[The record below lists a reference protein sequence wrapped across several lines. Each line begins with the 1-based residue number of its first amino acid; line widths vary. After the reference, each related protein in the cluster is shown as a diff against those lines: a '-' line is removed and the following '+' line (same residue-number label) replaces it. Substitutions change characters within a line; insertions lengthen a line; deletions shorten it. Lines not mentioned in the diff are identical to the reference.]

1 MYYGIIIITMIIY
14 AIFIVCINVI
24 IVYLFYRKV
33 RQIMDL
39 LEKLGV
45 LADAAKYDV
54 SCSSSGGTR
63 NNKNGV
69 GNSHAAGI
77 CHTWS
82 DDGRCVSLLKILL
95 SNECIYDC
103 VYCVNRAS
111 NDIPRASFTADEV
124 IELTMNFYRRNYIE
138 GLFLSSAVLKNPSHT
153 MELILEI
160 VRRLRNEQG
169 FFGYIHIKAIPGADP
184 TLIHEAG
191 LYADRMSVN
200 IELPSDKGLE
210 VLAPQ
215 KPVKALL
222 KPMQQ
227 ISQGIME
234 HKEYHLSRTSR
245 SSDNFTNIN
254 TIAGAQGTFPDN
266 LPDADFSRKD
276 LSSRK
281 SGKYFVPAGQSTQLI
296 VGATPDRDLS
306 ILKLSE
312 ALYSRFSLKRVYYS
326 AFVPTITDPR
336 LPALIK
342 PPLLRE
348 HRLYQADWLLR
359 FYGFEA
365 DELLNKEKPDFD
377 PELDPKANWALN
389 NLHLFPLEVNKV
401 DYEMLLR
408 VPGIGVK
415 SAQRIVAARRVN
427 KLDFDHLKK
436 MGVVLKRAAHFLI
449 CQGKTFESFSQNEYI
464 VKEALTSAKL
474 LSQGKKS
481 VPGQLSLFS
490 TINESGLGENMSDLY
505 LFNPQNSTKEWLSY
519 YNQPQDGRLLISDIH
534 L

>member
-1 MYYGIIIITMIIY
+1 ME
-14 AIFIVCINVI
+14 
-24 IVYLFYRKV
+24 LF
-33 RQIMDL
+33 
-39 LEKLGV
+39 EKLGI

-63 NNKNGV
+63 NNKNGL

-111 NDIPRASFTADEV
+111 NDVPRASFTADEV

-153 MELILEI
+153 MELMLDI
-160 VRRLRNEQG
+160 VKRLRNEQR
-169 FFGYIHIKAIPGADP
+169 FYGYIHIKAIPGADEK
-184 TLIHEAG
+184 LINEAG
-191 LYADRMSVN
+191 MYADRMSIN

-215 KPVKALL
+215 KPKKALL

-227 ISQGIME
+227 INNKIIQNKDERKNFKRVFSSTG
-234 HKEYHLSRTSR
+234 KERL
-245 SSDNFTNIN
+245 
-254 TIAGAQGTFPDN
+254 
-266 LPDADFSRKD
+266 
-276 LSSRK
+276 
-281 SGKYFVPAGQSTQLI
+281 FVPAGQSTQLI
-296 VGATPDRDLS
+296 IGATPDRDLS

-312 ALYSRFSLKRVYYS
+312 ALYDNFNLKRVYYS
-326 AFVPTITDPR
+326 AYVPTLSDPR

-359 FYGFEA
+359 YYGFGA
-365 DELLNKEKPDFD
+365 DELLSKSNPDFN
-377 PELDPKANWALN
+377 PELDPKADWALR
-389 NLHLFPLEVNKV
+389 NLHLFPVEINSV
-401 DYEMLLR
+401 DYYMLLR
-408 VPGIGVK
+408 IPGIGVK
-415 SAQRIVAARRVN
+415 SAQRIITARRVGR
-427 KLDFDHLKK
+427 LSFDNLKK
-436 MGVVLKRAAHFLI
+436 IGVVLKRAGHFI
-449 CQGKTFESFSQNEYI
+449 TCQGRTYETYSQNEAI
-464 VKEALTSAKL
+464 VKDSLVSANL
-474 LSQGKKS
+474 LPKAKKS
-481 VPGQLSLFS
+481 VLGQMSLLSE
-490 TINESGLGENMSDLY
+490 INENCIAENMSDLY
-505 LFNPQNSTKEWLSY
+505 LFSSPENTQQWLSY
-519 YNQPQDGRLLISDIH
+519 YNQPQDGRLLLSDIH

>member
-1 MYYGIIIITMIIY
+1 
-14 AIFIVCINVI
+14 
-24 IVYLFYRKV
+24 
-33 RQIMDL
+33 MDL
-39 LEKLGV
+39 LEKLGI

-63 NNKNGV
+63 SNNKGV
-69 GNSHAAGI
+69 GNSFAAGI
-77 CHTWS
+77 CHTWA

-103 VYCVNRAS
+103 VYCINRAS

-124 IELTMNFYRRNYIE
+124 IDLTMNFYRRNYIE

-153 MELILEI
+153 MELMLEI
-160 VRRLRNEQG
+160 VRRLRNEQA
-169 FFGYIHIKAIPGADP
+169 FFGYIHIKAIPGADQR
-184 TLIHEAG
+184 LIHEAG
-191 LYADRMSVN
+191 MYVDRMSVN

-227 ISQGIME
+227 ISQGIAE
-234 HKEYHLSRTSR
+234 HKEHSAIKRSR
-245 SSDNFTNIN
+245 SGSNA
-254 TIAGAQGTFPDN
+254 AGLFAASAQSASESFPDS
-266 LPDADFSRKD
+266 LPDADFSRRE
-276 LSSRK
+276 LAGRN

-312 ALYSRFSLKRVYYS
+312 ALYGKFSLKRVYYS
-326 AFVPTITDPR
+326 AYVPTLSDPR
-336 LPALIK
+336 LPAIIK

-365 DELLNKEKPDFD
+365 DELLSKTNPDFD
-377 PELDPKANWALN
+377 PQLDPKAFWALR
-389 NLHLFPLEVNKV
+389 NLHLFPLEVNRAE
-401 DYEMLLR
+401 YEMLLR

-415 SAQRIVAARRVN
+415 SAQRIVAARRVG
-427 KLDFDHLKK
+427 KLNFDNLKK
-436 MGVVLKRAAHFLI
+436 MGIVLKRAGHFI
-449 CQGKTFESFSQNEYI
+449 TCQGKTYESFSQNEHI

-474 LSQGKKS
+474 LPQGKKS

-490 TINESGLGENMSDLY
+490 TLNESGLGENMSDLY
-505 LFNPQNSTKEWLSY
+505 LFNSPENTKEWLSY
-519 YNQPQDGRLLISDIH
+519 YTQPQDGRLLLSDIH

>member
-1 MYYGIIIITMIIY
+1 
-14 AIFIVCINVI
+14 
-24 IVYLFYRKV
+24 
-33 RQIMDL
+33 MDL
-39 LEKLGV
+39 LEKLSV

-95 SNECIYDC
+95 SNECMYDC

-124 IELTMNFYRRNYIE
+124 IDLTMNFYRRNYIE

-153 MELILEI
+153 MELMLEI

-169 FFGYIHIKAIPGADP
+169 FFGYIHIKAIPGADER
-184 TLIHEAG
+184 LIHEAG
-191 LYADRMSVN
+191 TYVDRMSVN
-200 IELPSDKGLE
+200 IELPSDRGLE

-227 ISQGIME
+227 ISRGIME
-234 HKEYHLSRTSR
+234 HREPGLGRQKNAMEKSSDFFSGFKGNFPDDLPDRDFSPNKLSRR
-245 SSDNFTNIN
+245 N
-254 TIAGAQGTFPDN
+254 
-266 LPDADFSRKD
+266 
-276 LSSRK
+276 

-312 ALYSRFSLKRVYYS
+312 ALYDKFSLKRVYYS
-326 AFVPTITDPR
+326 AYVPTLADPR
-336 LPALIK
+336 LPAIIR

-359 FYGFEA
+359 YYGFGA
-365 DELLNKEKPDFD
+365 DELLSKANPDFD
-377 PELDPKANWALN
+377 VELDPKANWALH
-389 NLHLFPLEVNKV
+389 NLHMFPMEVNTV

-415 SAQRIVAARRVN
+415 SAQRIITARRVGRLN
-427 KLDFDHLKK
+427 FDNLKK
-436 MGVVLKRAAHFLI
+436 MGVVLKRAAHFI
-449 CQGKTFESFSQNEYI
+449 TCQGKTYESFSQNEYI
-464 VKEALTSAKL
+464 VKEALVSARL
-474 LSQGKKS
+474 LPQGKKA
-481 VPGQLSLFS
+481 VPGQMSLFS
-490 TINESGLGENMSDLY
+490 TLNESGLGENMSDLY
-505 LFNPQNSTKEWLSY
+505 LFSSPENTREWLSY
-519 YNQPQDGRLLISDIH
+519 YDQPQDGRLLLSDIH

>member
-1 MYYGIIIITMIIY
+1 M
-14 AIFIVCINVI
+14 N
-24 IVYLFYRKV
+24 
-33 RQIMDL
+33 L

-63 NNKNGV
+63 KNQNRL
-69 GNSHAAGI
+69 GNSHAPGI

-95 SNECIYDC
+95 SNECVYDC

-124 IELTMNFYRRNYIE
+124 IDLTMNFYRRNYIE

-169 FFGYIHIKAIPGADP
+169 FFGYIHVKAIPGADP
-184 TLIHEAG
+184 RLIHEAG
-191 LYADRMSVN
+191 LYVDRMSVN
-200 IELPSDKGLE
+200 IELPSEKGLE

-215 KPVKALL
+215 KPVKTLL

-227 ISQGIME
+227 ISEGIME
-234 HKEYHLSRTSR
+234 HNERKPSR
-245 SSDNFTNIN
+245 SNGANDGFTNIN
-254 TIAGAQGTFPDN
+254 VISGAQGTFPDN
-266 LPDADFSRKD
+266 LPDADFSRQD
-276 LSSRK
+276 ISSRK

-312 ALYSRFSLKRVYYS
+312 ALYQRFALKRVYYS
-326 AFVPTITDPR
+326 AFVPTISDPR

-359 FYGFEA
+359 FYGFQA
-365 DELLNKEKPDFD
+365 DELLSKEKPDFD
-377 PELDPKANWALN
+377 PQLDPKANWALN
-389 NLHLFPLEVNKV
+389 NLHLFPVEVNKV

-415 SAQRIVAARRVN
+415 SAQRIIAARRVS

-436 MGVVLKRAAHFLI
+436 MGVVLKRAAHFI
-449 CQGKTFESFSQNEYI
+449 TCQGKTYESFSQNEHI

-474 LSQGKKS
+474 LTRSKKF
-481 VPGQLSLFS
+481 VPGQISLLSAFD
-490 TINESGLGENMSDLY
+490 ESGLGENMSDLY
-505 LFNPQNSTKEWLSY
+505 LYNSQDSTRQWLSY

>member
-1 MYYGIIIITMIIY
+1 ME
-14 AIFIVCINVI
+14 
-24 IVYLFYRKV
+24 
-33 RQIMDL
+33 L
-39 LEKLGV
+39 LDKLGI

-54 SCSSSGGTR
+54 SCSSSGGKRT
-63 NNKNGV
+63 NGNGV

-103 VYCVNRAS
+103 VYCVNRSS

-124 IELTMNFYRRNYIE
+124 IDLTMNFYRRNYIE

-153 MELILEI
+153 MELMLEI

-184 TLIHEAG
+184 KLIHEAG
-191 LYADRMSVN
+191 LYVDRMSVN

-227 ISQGIME
+227 ISQGILE
-234 HKEYHLSRTSR
+234 HKEHLSTNSR
-245 SSDNFTNIN
+245 VGNSSVFSHIS
-254 TIAGAQGTFPDN
+254 AGTKGVFPDD
-266 LPDADFSRKD
+266 LPDRDYYKE
-276 LSSRK
+276 SSTNALARRN
-281 SGKYFVPAGQSTQLI
+281 SDKYFVPAGQSTQLI

-312 ALYSRFSLKRVYYS
+312 ALYSKFSLKRVYYS
-326 AFVPTITDPR
+326 AFVPTVSDPR
-336 LPALIK
+336 LPAIIK

-365 DELLNKEKPDFD
+365 DELLNKANPDFD
-377 PELDPKANWALN
+377 PQLDPKANWAFR
-389 NLHLFPLEVNKV
+389 NLHMFPIEINNV

-415 SAQRIVAARRVN
+415 TAQRIIAARRVG
-427 KLDFDHLKK
+427 KLNFDNLKK
-436 MGVVLKRAAHFLI
+436 MGVVLKRAAHFI
-449 CQGKTFESFSQNEYI
+449 TCQGKTFESYSQNEFI

-474 LSQGKKS
+474 LPQSKKA
-481 VPGQLSLFS
+481 VPGQLSLLS
-490 TINESGLGENMSDLY
+490 ELNEKGLAENMSDLY
-505 LFNPQNSTKEWLSY
+505 LFSSPENTEQWLSY
-519 YNQPQDGRLLISDIH
+519 YNQPQDGRLLLSDIH

>member
-1 MYYGIIIITMIIY
+1 M
-14 AIFIVCINVI
+14 N
-24 IVYLFYRKV
+24 LF
-33 RQIMDL
+33 D
-39 LEKLGV
+39 KLGV

-54 SCSSSGGTR
+54 SCSSSGGSR

-103 VYCVNRAS
+103 VYCVNRSS
-111 NDIPRASFTADEV
+111 NDVPRASFTADEV

-153 MELILEI
+153 MELMLDI
-160 VRRLRNEQG
+160 VKRLRNNHG
-169 FFGYIHIKAIPGADP
+169 FYGYIHIKAIPGADEK
-184 TLIHEAG
+184 LINEAG
-191 LYADRMSVN
+191 MFVDRMSIN

-215 KPVKALL
+215 KPKKALL

-227 ISQGIME
+227 INNKIIEFKSELKTYRRGNQEYTGGSSKGI
-234 HKEYHLSRTSR
+234 SRGSFEK
-245 SSDNFTNIN
+245 NH
-254 TIAGAQGTFPDN
+254 
-266 LPDADFSRKD
+266 
-276 LSSRK
+276 
-281 SGKYFVPAGQSTQLI
+281 FVPAGQSTQLI
-296 VGATPDRDLS
+296 IGATPDRDLS

-312 ALYSRFSLKRVYYS
+312 ALYDNFNLKRVYYS
-326 AFVPTITDPR
+326 AYVPTLSDPR

-359 FYGFEA
+359 YYGFGA
-365 DELLNKEKPDFD
+365 DELLSKSNPDFN
-377 PELDPKANWALN
+377 PELDPKANWALR
-389 NLHLFPLEVNKV
+389 NLHLFPIEINTI

-415 SAQRIVAARRVN
+415 SAQRIIRARRVGRLN
-427 KLDFDHLKK
+427 FDNLKK
-436 MGVVLKRAAHFLI
+436 IGVVLKRAGHFI
-449 CQGKTFESFSQNEYI
+449 TCQGKTFDTYSQNETI
-464 VKEALTSAKL
+464 VKDSLVSAKL
-474 LSQGKKS
+474 LPQSRKA
-481 VPGQLSLFS
+481 VVGQLSLLS
-490 TINESGLGENMSDLY
+490 TINETGLAENMSDLY
-505 LFNPQNSTKEWLSY
+505 LFDSPANTKQWLSY
-519 YNQPQDGRLLISDIH
+519 YNQPQDGRLLLSDIH

>member
-1 MYYGIIIITMIIY
+1 M
-14 AIFIVCINVI
+14 N
-24 IVYLFYRKV
+24 LF
-33 RQIMDL
+33 D
-39 LEKLGV
+39 KLGI

-111 NDIPRASFTADEV
+111 NDVPRASFTADEV

-153 MELILEI
+153 MELMLDI
-160 VRRLRNEQG
+160 VKRLRNEHG
-169 FFGYIHIKAIPGADP
+169 FYGYIHIKAIPGADER
-184 TLIHEAG
+184 LINQAG
-191 LYADRMSVN
+191 MFVDRMSVN
-200 IELPSDKGLE
+200 IELPSDRGLE

-215 KPVKALL
+215 KPKKALL

-227 ISQGIME
+227 ISNKIIQLRDERKIY
-234 HKEYHLSRTSR
+234 KRA
-245 SSDNFTNIN
+245 SS
-254 TIAGAQGTFPDN
+254 
-266 LPDADFSRKD
+266 
-276 LSSRK
+276 
-281 SGKYFVPAGQSTQLI
+281 SGSLKRELFVPAGQSTQLI
-296 VGATPDRDLS
+296 VGATPDKDLS

-312 ALYSRFSLKRVYYS
+312 ALYGSFNLKRVYYS
-326 AFVPTITDPR
+326 AFVPTLTDPR

-359 FYGFEA
+359 FYGFCA
-365 DELLNKEKPDFD
+365 DELLSKANPDFN
-377 PELDPKANWALN
+377 PELDPKSDWALR
-389 NLHLFPLEVNKV
+389 NLHLFPVEVNSV
-401 DYEMLLR
+401 EYQMLLR

-415 SAQRIVAARRVN
+415 SAQRILAARRAG
-427 KLDFDHLKK
+427 KLSFDNLKK
-436 MGVVLKRAAHFLI
+436 IGVVLKRAGHFI
-449 CQGKTFESFSQNEYI
+449 TCQGKTYDTYSQNESL
-464 VKEALTSAKL
+464 VKESLMSARL
-474 LSQGKKS
+474 LPQNKKYI
-481 VPGQLSLFS
+481 PGQMSLLS
-490 TINESGLGENMSDLY
+490 TINESGSNESMSDLY
-505 LFNPQNSTKEWLSY
+505 VFDSPQSTEQWLSY
-519 YNQPQDGRLLISDIH
+519 YNQPQDGRLLLSDIH

>member
-1 MYYGIIIITMIIY
+1 
-14 AIFIVCINVI
+14 
-24 IVYLFYRKV
+24 
-33 RQIMDL
+33 MDL
-39 LEKLGV
+39 LGKLGV

-63 NNKNGV
+63 QNAKGV
-69 GNSHAAGI
+69 GNSHASGI

-103 VYCVNRAS
+103 VYCINRAS
-111 NDIPRASFTADEV
+111 NDIPRASFTANEV
-124 IELTMNFYRRNYIE
+124 IDLTMNFYRRNYIE
-138 GLFLSSAVLKNPSHT
+138 GLFLSSAVLRNPSHT
-153 MELILEI
+153 MELMLEI
-160 VRRLRNEQG
+160 VKRLREEQR

-184 TLIHEAG
+184 KLIHQAG
-191 LYADRMSVN
+191 LYVDRMSVN
-200 IELPSDKGLE
+200 IELPSDQGLE

-227 ISQGIME
+227 ISEGIME
-234 HKEYHLSRTSR
+234 YKEHRLSSR
-245 SSDNFTNIN
+245 VNPIKGASTDNTGRDNSGWSSSSSGFGRASVGKAAIPPPSPLDNFP
-254 TIAGAQGTFPDN
+254 AN
-266 LPDADFSRKD
+266 LPDADFSRRD
-276 LSSRK
+276 LSQKNAGR
-281 SGKYFVPAGQSTQLI
+281 YFVPAGQSTQLI

-312 ALYSRFSLKRVYYS
+312 ALYGKFSLKRVYYS
-326 AFVPTITDPR
+326 AFVPTVTDPR
-336 LPALIK
+336 LPAIIK

-365 DELLNKEKPDFD
+365 DELLSKATPDFD
-377 PELDPKANWALN
+377 PELDPKASWALR
-389 NLHLFPLEVNKV
+389 NLHLFPVEINTVE
-401 DYEMLLR
+401 YEMLLR

-415 SAQRIVAARRVN
+415 SAQRILTARRVG
-427 KLDFDHLKK
+427 KLDFDSLKK
-436 MGVVLKRAAHFLI
+436 IGVVLKRAGHFII
-449 CQGKTFESFSQNEYI
+449 CQGKTYESYSQNEHI

-474 LSQGKKS
+474 LPQGRKY

-490 TINESGLGENMSDLY
+490 ELNENGLGENMSDLY
-505 LFNPQNSTKEWLSY
+505 LFSSPENTKQWLSY
-519 YNQPQDGRLLISDIH
+519 YTQPQDGRLLLSDISV
-534 L
+534 

>member
-1 MYYGIIIITMIIY
+1 
-14 AIFIVCINVI
+14 
-24 IVYLFYRKV
+24 
-33 RQIMDL
+33 MDL

-111 NDIPRASFTADEV
+111 NDVPRASFTADEV

-153 MELILEI
+153 MELMLEI
-160 VRRLRNEQG
+160 VRRLRNEQR
-169 FFGYIHIKAIPGADP
+169 FFGYIHIKAIPGADER
-184 TLIHEAG
+184 LIHEAG
-191 LYADRMSVN
+191 LYVDRMSVN
-200 IELPSDKGLE
+200 IELPSDRGLE

-227 ISQGIME
+227 ISSGIIE
-234 HKEYHLSRTSR
+234 SKENRKSFRYGNFSSNVSSKTFSSSEKLPGGEFTGGDFSGRYYSGGELSKR
-245 SSDNFTNIN
+245 
-254 TIAGAQGTFPDN
+254 
-266 LPDADFSRKD
+266 DFSRRDKNQ
-276 LSSRK
+276 L
-281 SGKYFVPAGQSTQLI
+281 FVPAGQSTQLI

-312 ALYSRFSLKRVYYS
+312 ALYNKFSLKRVYYS

-336 LPALIK
+336 LPAIIK

-365 DELLNKEKPDFD
+365 DELLSKANPDFD
-377 PELDPKANWALN
+377 VELDPKANWALK
-389 NLHLFPLEVNKV
+389 NLHMFPMEVNTV

-415 SAQRIVAARRVN
+415 SAQRIIAARRVG
-427 KLDFDHLKK
+427 KLNFDNLKK
-436 MGVVLKRAAHFLI
+436 IGVVLKRAGHFVT
-449 CQGKTFESFSQNEYI
+449 CQGKTYESYSQNEYI
-464 VKEALTSAKL
+464 VKEALVSAKL
-474 LSQGKKS
+474 LPQSKKA
-481 VPGQLSLFS
+481 VPGQMSLFS

-505 LFNPQNSTKEWLSY
+505 LFSSPENTKQWLSY
-519 YNQPQDGRLLISDIH
+519 YNQPQDGRLLLSDIH
-534 L
+534 I

>member
-1 MYYGIIIITMIIY
+1 
-14 AIFIVCINVI
+14 
-24 IVYLFYRKV
+24 
-33 RQIMDL
+33 MDL
-39 LEKLGV
+39 FEKLGV

-63 NNKNGV
+63 NNKDGV
-69 GNSHAAGI
+69 GNSHNAGI

-111 NDIPRASFTADEV
+111 NDVPRASFTADEV

-153 MELILEI
+153 MELMLDI
-160 VRRLRNEQG
+160 VRRLRNEHH
-169 FFGYIHIKAIPGADP
+169 FYGYIHIKAIPGADEK
-184 TLIHEAG
+184 LINEAG
-191 LYADRMSVN
+191 MFVDRMSIN

-215 KPVKALL
+215 KPKKALL

-227 ISQGIME
+227 INNKIIE
-234 HKEYHLSRTSR
+234 TKEEQKIYRRGNSTDTSKGR
-245 SSDNFTNIN
+245 
-254 TIAGAQGTFPDN
+254 
-266 LPDADFSRKD
+266 L
-276 LSSRK
+276 
-281 SGKYFVPAGQSTQLI
+281 FVPAGQSTQLI
-296 VGATPDRDLS
+296 IGATPDRDLS

-312 ALYSRFSLKRVYYS
+312 ALYDSFNLKRVYYS
-326 AFVPTITDPR
+326 AYVPTLADPR

-359 FYGFEA
+359 FYGFGA
-365 DELLNKEKPDFD
+365 DELLSKTNPDFN
-377 PELDPKANWALN
+377 PELDPKSDWALR
-389 NLHLFPLEVNKV
+389 NLHLFPVEINSI
-401 DYEMLLR
+401 DYDMLLR

-415 SAQRIVAARRVN
+415 SAQRIITARRVGRLN
-427 KLDFDHLKK
+427 FDNLKK
-436 MGVVLKRAAHFLI
+436 IGVVLKRAGHFI
-449 CQGKTFESFSQNEYI
+449 TCQGKTYDSYSKNESV
-464 VKEALTSAKL
+464 VKESLISAKL
-474 LSQGKKS
+474 LPHSRKA
-481 VPGQLSLFS
+481 VVGQMSLLS
-490 TINESGLGENMSDLY
+490 TINENGIAENMSDLY
-505 LFNPQNSTKEWLSY
+505 LFDSPANTKQWLSY
-519 YNQPQDGRLLISDIH
+519 YNQPQDGRLLLSDIH